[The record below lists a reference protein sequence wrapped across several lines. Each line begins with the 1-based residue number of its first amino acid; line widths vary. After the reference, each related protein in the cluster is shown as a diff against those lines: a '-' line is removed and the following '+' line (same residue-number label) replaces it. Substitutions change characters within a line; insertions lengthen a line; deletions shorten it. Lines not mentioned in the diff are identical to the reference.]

1 MSRSFDVKELVRI
14 AVVDERSG
22 RELYKKMAVQA
33 ADAELKARFLWLAE
47 QEAIH
52 IRRFEE
58 LYRQLESGPPAQYPD
73 SAMDYLEVIVARGG
87 QAEDRADISR
97 TGTDRELVT
106 LAIRFGRQHRPSTI
120 PASRIEREQLFL
132 QRDMSEFIAAEHTKV
147 IETIISEERNHLVT
161 LSREL
166 QRLRS

>member
-106 LAIRFGRQHRPSTI
+106 LAIRF
-120 PASRIEREQLFL
+120 EREQLFL

>member
-58 LYRQLESGPPAQYPD
+58 LYRQLEDGPPAQYPD

-87 QAEDRADISR
+87 QAEERADISR

-106 LAIRFGRQHRPSTI
+106 LAIRF
-120 PASRIEREQLFL
+120 EREQLFL
-132 QRDMSEFIAAEHTKV
+132 QRDMSEFIADEHTKV